1 MVDYLSKDIVYVS
14 SKNRLQGTS
23 SNFTINLTSQIR
35 NPNQYDR
42 LSLLSF
48 SCPKSYYLIN
58 STNNIFTVN
67 ENGVITTITL
77 PVGNY
82 SYTTMTTQL
91 ATSLAG
97 LTNSYTITNS
107 YLTGKFRFV
116 ATPAAVQPIFTFG
129 TNSPYA
135 VLGFDISSTNT
146 FTAGALVST
155 NVVNFQL
162 TNTIQLMS
170 NIVDKNLLAT
180 IIPDNV
186 DFSTLS
192 YNEVNSIFA
201 SKQLV
206 GTNITNA
213 NFYLIDGI
221 TGQVLDLN
229 GLDFAFKFV
238 IYKQNDYYRT
248 LLNDKKIKALEKA
261 LDEEIPTEP

>member
-14 SKNRLQGTS
+14 SKNRILGTS
-23 SNFTINLTSQIR
+23 SNFIINLSNQIKL
-35 NPNQYDR
+35 PNQYDR
-42 LSLLSF
+42 LTLLSF

-58 STNNIFTVN
+58 SSNNTFTVD
-67 ENGVITTITL
+67 ENGVVSTITL

-82 SYTTMTTQL
+82 SFTTMTTQL
-91 ATSLAG
+91 ATSLTG
-97 LTNSYTITNS
+97 LTNSYTITTS

-129 TNSPYA
+129 ASSPYA
-135 VLGFDISSTNT
+135 VLGFDASSTNT
-146 FTAGALVST
+146 FSAGVLDST

-170 NIVDKNLLAT
+170 NIVEKSLLAT

-201 SKQLV
+201 SKLLL

-213 NFYLIDGI
+213 NFYLVDGI
-221 TGQVLDLN
+221 TGQVIDLN
-229 GLDFAFKFV
+229 GLDFAFKFC

-248 LLNDKKIKALEKA
+248 LLNDKKIKLLEKQ
-261 LDEEIPTEP
+261 LDETIPDEP